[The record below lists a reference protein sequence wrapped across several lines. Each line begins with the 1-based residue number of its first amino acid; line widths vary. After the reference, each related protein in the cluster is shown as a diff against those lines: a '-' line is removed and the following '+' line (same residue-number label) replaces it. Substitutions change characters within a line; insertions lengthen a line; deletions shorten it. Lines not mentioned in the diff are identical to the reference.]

1 MKRILFIHDE
11 IVNSYNIR
19 YVKDEEPRIEGH
31 KKIKRR
37 FCTFKC
43 HCGKFFT
50 SRLNDVIREKR
61 TSCGC
66 RKGNKPYVYT
76 SGTIINGV
84 KFVKTLG
91 TFKYYQMAIFIC
103 PLCGRDWKSS
113 IGNIKAGNT
122 KSCCG
127 KKIGWS
133 KSRWEK
139 MSDTAILY
147 KVRLY
152 NDSESF
158 IKIGMTT
165 KDIEKRMKGI
175 PYSFDVI
182 KIIHGNSGYIHDLE
196 HRIKRIRRGSEY
208 KPNIVF
214 KGDTEC
220 YIK

>member
-1 MKRILFIHDE
+1 MKRILLNNED
-11 IVNSYNIR
+11 VANSYNIR
-19 YVKDEEPRIEGH
+19 YIKEEEPIIEGVG
-31 KKIKRR
+31 KNKRR

-43 HCGKFFT
+43 HCGNLFK
-50 SRLNDVIREKR
+50 SRLSDVIAEKR

-66 RKGNKPYVYT
+66 RKGNKPNTYT
-76 SGTIINGV
+76 IGTIINGV
-84 KFVKTLG
+84 KFIKTVG
-91 TFKYYQMAIFIC
+91 TFKYSQRAIFIC
-103 PLCGRDWKSS
+103 PLCGRPWESFVN
-113 IGNIKAGNT
+113 NIKEGNT

-127 KKIGWS
+127 KKTGWS

-139 MSDTAILY
+139 ISDTAILY

-165 KDIEKRMKGI
+165 KNIEKRMKPI
-175 PYSFDVI
+175 PYSFHVI
-182 KIIHGNSGYIHDLE
+182 KTIHGNSGYIHDLE
-196 HRIKRIRRGSEY
+196 YRIKRIRRGSEY
-208 KPNIVF
+208 KPIIGF